1 MIGRLMRFSAIT
13 VAALAVTMTVSPE
26 RSAAQGPLLEAYSA
40 SLGNA
45 DHYNSRGARLTEPW
59 QVIRQDRA
67 NFHRFGIRDPGDEYD
82 SFFAIAAN
90 RNRMEQMILRGYID
104 ANAGWRV
111 VNENV
116 WITVEIYQNSVRVD
130 VQ

>member
-1 MIGRLMRFSAIT
+1 MIGRLMRCSAIAI
-13 VAALAVTMTVSPE
+13 VAMAAGLAVSPE

-40 SLGNA
+40 YLGNA

-67 NFHRFGIRDPGDEYD
+67 NFHRFGIRDPGDEYH

-90 RNRMEQMILRGYID
+90 RNRMEQMILHGHID

-116 WITVEIYQNSVRVD
+116 WIRVEIYQNSVRVD